1 MTFSPSVNLSA
12 EQASGG
18 LNDHL
23 DNISTRE
30 NPFSRFEAEQSK
42 HQEYSKFFARAER
55 FESEAAPAKKE
66 VQTTTSAA
74 ASAQQKTSEVKTQAK
89 GEAVYG
95 GMNEDLFIEAKKKD
109 TLYSIKEKTSGDLG
123 GVKSDEEKDPQDE
136 KKKKHDFDFLS
147 DIMALLHRLGVIKK
161 RMRK

>member
-12 EQASGG
+12 EQALGG

-23 DNISTRE
+23 DGLAPKH
-30 NPFSRFEAEQSK
+30 NPFSRFEAEQAK
-42 HQEYSKFFARAER
+42 QQESSRFFARAEK
-55 FESEAAPAKKE
+55 FENESAPAQKE
-66 VQTTTSAA
+66 VQITSSAA
-74 ASAQQKTSEVKTQAK
+74 ASTQQKSSEVKTQAK